1 MRALVTGGAGF
12 IGSHLVDRLLADGYH
27 VDVVDDF
34 STGSLDNLADAFATG
49 RCHALNGDITN
60 PGFADWMVMRAPQ
73 VVFHLAAQI
82 DVRASVADPAKDAH
96 VNVLGTVNVL
106 EGARRARVGKVVNA
120 SSVAIYG
127 TCARLPV
134 DGDTP
139 TNPLSPYASSKL
151 AAEVYCHQYQQ
162 LYGLPAT
169 TVVLTNVYGP
179 RQRPTGAVA
188 LWAEAILA
196 NEPTYLYGDGNVR
209 DYLYVADAV
218 DALVRAADPSV
229 TERHVEVGT
238 GHPVTDRQ
246 LHDAVATAV
255 GSSREPV
262 LQERR
267 YGDVAAMVVDPTPAR
282 LVLGWKPRTSL
293 VDGIAATVDH
303 IRTQIPSR
311 RASSAHW

>member
-34 STGSLDNLADAFATG
+34 STGSLDNLAGAFATG
-49 RCHALNGDITN
+49 RCHALNGDITS
-60 PGFADWMVMRAPQ
+60 PGLADWVAMRSPDA
-73 VVFHLAAQI
+73 VFHLAAQI

-106 EGARRARVGKVVNA
+106 EGARRARVGKVVNV

-127 TCARLPV
+127 TCAALPV
-134 DGDTP
+134 TENTP

-179 RQRPTGAVA
+179 RQHAGTGAVA
-188 LWAEAILA
+188 IWAEAILA

-238 GHPVTDRQ
+238 GIPVTDRQ
-246 LHDAVATAV
+246 LHDAVAAAA
-255 GSSREPV
+255 GHCHEPV
-262 LQERR
+262 VKDRR
-267 YGDVAAMVVDPTPAR
+267 QGDVAAMFVDSAVAR
-282 LVLGWKPRTSL
+282 RVLDWEPRTSL
-293 VDGIAATVDH
+293 ATGLAATVGAARGATSV
-303 IRTQIPSR
+303 I
-311 RASSAHW
+311 A